1 MGREEQKQKT
11 RSTTHHSLSTD
22 IRHMRSAL
30 ELATGGVGWVSPNP
44 LVGCVIVKD
53 GEVVGHG
60 YHQRFG
66 GPHAEV
72 HALRAAGRLARGAVL
87 YVTLE
92 PCCHTG
98 KTPPC
103 VDAIL
108 QAQVGRVVMAM
119 RDPNPRVDGGGL
131 ARLERGGIEVSVG
144 ICEAEA
150 RRLNE
155 AFAKYVT
162 TRRPFVTSKSAIT
175 LDGKIATRSGAS
187 RWITG
192 EAARAAGHQL
202 RHANDA
208 ILVGIGTVLQDDP
221 QLTTRLPQQHGAN
234 PLRVVVDSAL
244 RLSPRARVAEV
255 AADRRTLIA
264 TTERAADAKV
274 RALQERGAEV
284 IRLPAEK
291 PVDRDEWLV
300 DSKGKKR
307 FTSHS
312 SPTAHQDGRV
322 SLKALCVVLGERG
335 IASVLVEGGALLTA
349 ALLRQRLIDKMVLF
363 VAPKIIGGDGISV
376 FGPCGVDTMEQV
388 LSLQHLTSRRI
399 GDDVMLEA
407 YPAWAACSP
416 GSGRRKENLR

>member
-1 MGREEQKQKT
+1 MTIGADADR
-11 RSTTHHSLSTD
+11 
-22 IRHMRSAL
+22 RHMQSAL
-30 ELATGGVGWVSPNP
+30 ELAAGGTGWVSPNP
-44 LVGCVIVKD
+44 LVGCVIVND
-53 GEVVGHG
+53 DEVVGRG

-72 HALRAAGRLARGAVL
+72 YALYEAGNRARGAML

-103 VDAIL
+103 VDAVL
-108 QAQVGRVVMAM
+108 QARVGRVVVAM

-131 ARLERGGIEVSVG
+131 ARLESAGIDVTVG
-144 ICEAEA
+144 VCEAEA

-155 AFAKYVT
+155 AFIKHIT

-221 QLTTRLPQQHGAN
+221 QLTTRLPEQRGAN
-234 PLRVVVDSAL
+234 PLRIVVDSTL
-244 RLSPRARVAEV
+244 RLPPRAQVTDVAV
-255 AADRRTLIA
+255 DRRTLIV
-264 TTERAADAKV
+264 TTDQAADAKV
-274 RALQERGAEV
+274 QAMRQCGVEV
-284 IRLPAEK
+284 ICLP
-291 PVDRDEWLV
+291 DC
-300 DSKGKKR
+300 G
-307 FTSHS
+307 
-312 SPTAHQDGRV
+312 DGRV
-322 SLKALCVVLGERG
+322 NLDALCTVLGKRG
-335 IASVLVEGGALLTA
+335 VNSVLVEGGALLTA
-349 ALLRQRLIDKMVLF
+349 ALLERRLVDKMVF
-363 VAPKIIGGDGISV
+363 FMAPKIIGGDGVSV

-388 LSLQHLTSRRI
+388 LSLRDLTSRQI

-407 YPAWAACSP
+407 YPAWATCSLE
-416 GSGRRKENLR
+416 SDRMKESTR

>member
-1 MGREEQKQKT
+1 MTIDADADR
-11 RSTTHHSLSTD
+11 
-22 IRHMRSAL
+22 RHMQSAM
-30 ELATGGVGWVSPNP
+30 ELAADGAGWVSPNP

-53 GEVVGHG
+53 GEVVGRG

-72 HALRAAGRLARGAVL
+72 HALREAGSRAQGAVL

-108 QAQVGRVVMAM
+108 QAHVGRVVVAM

-131 ARLERGGIEVSVG
+131 LRLESTGIEVTVG
-144 ICEAEA
+144 VCEAEA
-150 RRLNE
+150 RQLNE
-155 AFAKYVT
+155 AFVKHVT

-202 RHANDA
+202 RHTNDA

-221 QLTTRLPQQHGAN
+221 QLTTRLPGQRGAN
-234 PLRVVVDSAL
+234 PLRIVVDSTL
-244 RLSPRARVAEV
+244 RLAPMAQVAD
-255 AADRRTLIA
+255 AAQDRRTLIA
-264 TTERAADAKV
+264 TTDQATDAKV
-274 RALQERGAEV
+274 RALQERDVEV
-284 IRLPAEK
+284 IRLPAC
-291 PVDRDEWLV
+291 
-300 DSKGKKR
+300 G
-307 FTSHS
+307 
-312 SPTAHQDGRV
+312 DGRV
-322 SLKALCVVLGERG
+322 NLDALCTVLGERG
-335 IASVLVEGGALLTA
+335 VASLLVEGGAVLTA
-349 ALLRQRLIDKMVLF
+349 ALLKQRLIDKMVFF

-376 FGPCGVDTMEQV
+376 FGPCGVNTMEQS
-388 LSLQHLTSRRI
+388 LSLRDLTSRQI
-399 GDDVMLEA
+399 GGDVMLEA
-407 YPAWAACSP
+407 YPAW
-416 GSGRRKENLR
+416 GRVFARADSR

>member
-1 MGREEQKQKT
+1 
-11 RSTTHHSLSTD
+11 
-22 IRHMRSAL
+22 MRSAL
-30 ELATGGVGWVSPNP
+30 ELAASGTGWVSPNP
-44 LVGCVIVKD
+44 LVGCVIVNN
-53 GEVVGHG
+53 GEVVGRG

-72 HALRAAGRLARGAVL
+72 NALHEAGNRARGAVL

-108 QAQVGRVVMAM
+108 QAQLGRVVAAM

-131 ARLERGGIEVSVG
+131 ARLESAGIEVTVG
-144 ICEAEA
+144 VCEAEA

-155 AFAKYVT
+155 AFVKHVT

-221 QLTTRLPQQHGAN
+221 QLTTRLFLPPPSRRGPFFLPPPLGRGPFFFPPPSGRGSGGGLQPGAN
-234 PLRVVVDSAL
+234 PLRIVIDSTL
-244 RLSPRARVAEV
+244 RLSPGAQVADV
-255 AADRRTLIA
+255 AAERRTLIV
-264 TTERAADAKV
+264 TTEQAEAAKV
-274 RALQERGAEV
+274 KTLEARGVEV
-284 IRLPAEK
+284 IRLPAC
-291 PVDRDEWLV
+291 
-300 DSKGKKR
+300 G
-307 FTSHS
+307 
-312 SPTAHQDGRV
+312 AGRV
-322 SLKALCVVLGERG
+322 NLDALCAVLGERG
-335 IASVLVEGGALLTA
+335 IASVLVEGGAVLTA
-349 ALLRQRLIDKMVLF
+349 ALLRQRLIDKMVFF
-363 VAPKIIGGDGISV
+363 VAPKIIGGDGISA
-376 FGPCGVDTMEQV
+376 FGPCGIDTMEQA
-388 LSLQHLTSRRI
+388 LSLRDLTSRQV
-399 GDDVMLEA
+399 GDDLMLEA
-407 YPAWAACSP
+407 YPAWTACS
-416 GSGRRKENLR
+416 SEAGRQKESTR